1 LRKAAQKFCS
11 TTARIA
17 KLGLAYSNLQVVV
30 PILSNCSRKGF
41 LVVAATVPYMHVG
54 GELTSLRV
62 APTTGSKLEEKPQP
76 VFCKSFIRTL
86 P

>member
-1 LRKAAQKFCS
+1 LRKTAQKFCS

-54 GELTSLRV
+54 EELTSL
-62 APTTGSKLEEKPQP
+62 
-76 VFCKSFIRTL
+76 
-86 P
+86 